1 MAGITG
7 LGTTFNLPNFTGT
20 LYGLSKEETPFLS
33 AIGGLSSG
41 GGSVADYE
49 FEWQSYDLR
58 QRGQN
63 VALEGADAPTAQA
76 RVRTNYSNLVQIH
89 HETVEISYTRLA
101 AHQRLAGLNQGGT
114 SNPVVNEETFQVQA
128 ALKQVAGDINW
139 SFLNGQYNKPVDN
152 TTARKTRGLLQ
163 AIPASNKAVQS
174 GTVDRT
180 ASAGTSAT
188 DTITVTHSLAVGQRV
203 VFTSVSGAAAANIQL
218 GKVYYVQSVSTTVS
232 FKITDVSGGAALT
245 VGTGTGIGFYEITN
259 TANTKAEVN
268 LLARR
273 VWENGGSMANLTS
286 VLLVNNRQAE
296 AISTG
301 FGSQYAENSR
311 NVAGISIDTVITD
324 YGVFGVMRDMDV
336 PQDAIV
342 LAQLGACRP
351 VWLTIPDKG
360 NLFLEPLA
368 KTGAKDKSQI
378 YGEVGL
384 DYGNGTFHGMTR
396 GLFIP
401 A

>member
-33 AIGGLSSG
+33 AIGGLSG
-41 GGSVADYE
+41 GGGAVADYE
-49 FEWQSYDLR
+49 FEWQAYDLR
-58 QRGQN
+58 ARGQN

-76 RVRTNYSNLVQIH
+76 RVRQNYSNLVQVH
-89 HETVEISYTRLA
+89 HETVEISYTKLA

-114 SNPVVNEETFQVQA
+114 SNPVVNEESFQVQQM
-128 ALKQVAGDINW
+128 LKQVAGDINW
-139 SFLNGQYNKPVDN
+139 SFINGQYQKPSDN

-163 AIPASNKAVQS
+163 AIPAANTSVQS
-174 GTVDRT
+174 TSVART
-180 ASAGTSAT
+180 GATSAT

-203 VFTSVSGAAAANIQL
+203 VFTAASGANITL
-218 GKVYYVQSVSTTVS
+218 GKVYYVQSVNTTVS
-232 FKITDVSGGAALT
+232 FKITDVSGGSALT
-245 VGTGTGIGFYEITN
+245 VGTGTGINFYEITN
-259 TANTKAEVN
+259 TAATKAEVN

-273 VWENGGSMANLTS
+273 VWENGGSAANLTS
-286 VLLVNNRQAE
+286 VFLVNNRQAE
-296 AISTG
+296 AISTA
-301 FGSQYAENSR
+301 FGSQYAETSR
-311 NVAGISIDTVITD
+311 SVAGISIDSVITD
-324 YGVFGVMRDMDV
+324 YGTFGIMRDIDM
-336 PQDAIV
+336 PQDAIALV
-342 LAQLGACRP
+342 QLSVCRP
-351 VWLTIPDKG
+351 VWLDIPGKG
-360 NLFLEPLA
+360 HLFLEPLA

-384 DYGNGTFHGMTR
+384 DYGNGSFHGVTR

>member
-7 LGTTFNLPNFTGT
+7 LGTTFNLPNFTGS

-33 AIGGLSSG
+33 AIGGLSAG
-41 GGSVADYE
+41 GGAVADYE
-49 FEWQSYDLR
+49 FEWQAYDLR

-76 RVRTNYSNLVQIH
+76 RVRTNYSNLVQVH
-89 HETVEISYTRLA
+89 HEAVEVSYTRQA
-101 AHQRLAGLNQGGT
+101 AHQRLAGLNQGGM
-114 SNPVVNEETFQVQA
+114 SNPVVSEESWQIEQ

-139 SFLNGQYNKPVDN
+139 SFINGQYQKPVDN
-152 TTARKTRGLLQ
+152 TTPRKTRGLLQ
-163 AIPASNKAVQS
+163 AIPASNRAVQS

-203 VFTSVSGAAAANIQL
+203 VFTSVSGAAASVIVL
-218 GKVYYVQSVSTTVS
+218 GKVYYVQSISTTVS
-232 FKITDVSGGAALT
+232 FKITDTNGGAAIT
-245 VGTGTGIGFYEITN
+245 VGNGTNIGFYEVTN

-273 VWENGGSMANLTS
+273 VWENGGSAANLTT
-286 VLLVNNRQAE
+286 VLMVGNRQAE

-311 NVAGISIDTVITD
+311 TVAGISIDTVITD
-324 YGVFGVMRDMDV
+324 YGTFGVMRELDM
-336 PQDAIV
+336 PQDAIALV
-342 LAQLGACRP
+342 QLSACRP
-351 VWLTIPDKG
+351 VWLDIPGKG
-360 NLFLEPLA
+360 HLFLEPLA

-384 DYGNGTFHGMTR
+384 DYGNGTFHGVTR